1 MKVWKNVVYS
11 ISYHAA
17 ITCSD
22 TKTLSFPSKSV
33 SISIRPEVRRANLKS
48 TTLSLTIIN
57 KTPYTPLERTRY
69 HSVQNLFFFGRGGV
83 KGVLREP
90 GLRSEHIWS
99 SHYTHTVQWNLRNQF
114 ELVLA
119 IYGAHVSN
127 AFRQLSRADS
137 VKIRVNLQLQT

>member
-22 TKTLSFPSKSV
+22 IKTLSFPSKSV

-69 HSVQNLFFFGRGGV
+69 HSVQNLFFSVEGVWKGFWESPDCDLSIYGR
-83 KGVLREP
+83 P
-90 GLRSEHIWS
+90 IIPI
-99 SHYTHTVQWNLRNQF
+99 QWNLRNRF

-119 IYGAHVSN
+119 IYGAHVPN